1 MRWKRKSPLWPL
13 VGALT
18 LLLALAVDAPRS
30 WQRPS
35 LDSLSFRSQEPTD
48 SPPWAAMILQ
58 PELSCVEPV
67 ESFAS
72 PVVAPVL
79 LPIEADSYSLED
91 FNFSEAQILEHLP
104 SRSQFNF
111 DSLLEIRDSLMTL
124 VGRLP
129 ALSESAPQEWDA
141 AAPFRV
147 WVDGPNDRL
156 AMRSESDRTFRQQL
170 TVPVDRF
177 ATLEDYADMLLESV
191 RHSRVV
197 AQTSPW
203 LARLAKRIQSPGE
216 NQPITETPAP
226 IEQPNPAEE
235 PIAVEASPATSLLRY
250 RPETLIAQLEAVP
263 QDSPASDWA
272 GQTLTLVRQLA
283 DDPTIDPADA
293 PGIVARLQALTE
305 TANGQ
310 ALQLADHATQHEW
323 LRGVQAVERRV
334 TIWRLL
340 FDPEWQAN
348 ESSLQELVPSETNM
362 MSVLGEVASRL
373 AGEGNGEAW
382 RDYLLLDQIA
392 AAASE
397 GAGVY
402 VKGRRRLA
410 QEVLSR
416 MTDKRL
422 TAAQSEF
429 IQTEPLVSLRDSL
442 RPWAAGPVDVETLA
456 ALVEHYEAHPELRY
470 AAALAQLQQRL
481 EWSPIP
487 QYQQLATHLDQHY
500 RGANMRVAVTE
511 NLMNRMMPKRSST
524 ISTVND
530 RIAGTKVR
538 GRARTTTQ
546 VQVRLLPNDKAWQI
560 ALEALG
566 AVYSKTRTQTW
577 PARVQNSAKMFY
589 QVQKMILIDGQ
600 GMRVASAKA
609 QARGR
614 NDLVGIETEFDPIP
628 IISHLIRDAARR
640 RHQKTRPKALK
651 QVKAKV
657 ARQARTR
664 MDREANPKLHRL
676 EERFENNI
684 LSAIEELALVAEPL
698 QMYTTEDRAV
708 MELRLANT
716 TQLAANTLRPL
727 APSDSVA
734 SMQLHQSV
742 LNNAAAGLDLN
753 GNRMTLLQLHDF
765 LAEKFGR
772 PGAAPPEDLPKR
784 VVIEF
789 AAHDAIHVN
798 CQGDRLELV
807 LNVREV
813 AHGRDKIRNF
823 AVHAYFRPVMDGL
836 DVRLVRDGTLQF
848 DGRNLRTGPRVV
860 LHSVFGKLLLK
871 NQEMPLLNRDL
882 DDDPR
887 LEGLMVTQLVI
898 DDGWIGLALG
908 PEYPGR
914 TAWRTLRRILK

>member
-1 MRWKRKSPLWPL
+1 
-13 VGALT
+13 
-18 LLLALAVDAPRS
+18 
-30 WQRPS
+30 
-35 LDSLSFRSQEPTD
+35 
-48 SPPWAAMILQ
+48 
-58 PELSCVEPV
+58 
-67 ESFAS
+67 
-72 PVVAPVL
+72 
-79 LPIEADSYSLED
+79 
-91 FNFSEAQILEHLP
+91 
-104 SRSQFNF
+104 
-111 DSLLEIRDSLMTL
+111 
-124 VGRLP
+124 
-129 ALSESAPQEWDA
+129 
-141 AAPFRV
+141 
-147 WVDGPNDRL
+147 
-156 AMRSESDRTFRQQL
+156 
-170 TVPVDRF
+170 
-177 ATLEDYADMLLESV
+177 
-191 RHSRVV
+191 
-197 AQTSPW
+197 
-203 LARLAKRIQSPGE
+203 
-216 NQPITETPAP
+216 
-226 IEQPNPAEE
+226 
-235 PIAVEASPATSLLRY
+235 
-250 RPETLIAQLEAVP
+250 
-263 QDSPASDWA
+263 
-272 GQTLTLVRQLA
+272 
-283 DDPTIDPADA
+283 
-293 PGIVARLQALTE
+293 
-305 TANGQ
+305 
-310 ALQLADHATQHEW
+310 
-323 LRGVQAVERRV
+323 
-334 TIWRLL
+334 
-340 FDPEWQAN
+340 
-348 ESSLQELVPSETNM
+348 
-362 MSVLGEVASRL
+362 
-373 AGEGNGEAW
+373 
-382 RDYLLLDQIA
+382 
-392 AAASE
+392 
-397 GAGVY
+397 
-402 VKGRRRLA
+402 
-410 QEVLSR
+410 
-416 MTDKRL
+416 
-422 TAAQSEF
+422 
-429 IQTEPLVSLRDSL
+429 
-442 RPWAAGPVDVETLA
+442 
-456 ALVEHYEAHPELRY
+456 
-470 AAALAQLQQRL
+470 
-481 EWSPIP
+481 
-487 QYQQLATHLDQHY
+487 
-500 RGANMRVAVTE
+500 
-511 NLMNRMMPKRSST
+511 MPKQTST
-524 ISTVND
+524 ISLVND

-560 ALEALG
+560 SLEALG

-589 QVQKMILIDGQ
+589 EVQKMIWIDGQ
-600 GMRVASAKA
+600 GMRVAPSEA

-614 NDLVGIETEFDPIP
+614 NDLVGIDTEFDPIP

-651 QVKAKV
+651 HVKAKV
-657 ARQARTR
+657 AREARTR
-664 MDREANPKLHRL
+664 MDLEANPKLHRL
-676 EERFENNI
+676 EEKFENNI
-684 LSAIEELALVAEPL
+684 LSAVEELALVAEPL

-734 SMQLHQSV
+734 CMQLHQSV

>member
-1 MRWKRKSPLWPL
+1 
-13 VGALT
+13 
-18 LLLALAVDAPRS
+18 
-30 WQRPS
+30 
-35 LDSLSFRSQEPTD
+35 
-48 SPPWAAMILQ
+48 
-58 PELSCVEPV
+58 
-67 ESFAS
+67 
-72 PVVAPVL
+72 
-79 LPIEADSYSLED
+79 
-91 FNFSEAQILEHLP
+91 
-104 SRSQFNF
+104 SRSQFNL
-111 DSLLEIRDSLMTL
+111 DSLLEIRHNLTPL
-124 VGRLP
+124 LGRLP
-129 ALSESAPQEWDA
+129 ALSKSAPQERDDA
-141 AAPFRV
+141 APYRV
-147 WVDGPNDRL
+147 RVNSPNDRL
-156 AMRSESDRTFRQQL
+156 AMLSESDRAFRQQL
-170 TVPVDRF
+170 TVPVGRF
-177 ATLEDYADMLLESV
+177 IALEDFTDVLLESV
-191 RHSRVV
+191 RRSRAAV
-197 AQTSPW
+197 QTSPW
-203 LARLAKRIQSPGE
+203 LARLERLPRLAKRIQFPVE
-216 NQPITETPAP
+216 NQPTAETPAP
-226 IEQPNPAEE
+226 IKQPNPAAE
-235 PIAVEASPATSLLRY
+235 PVAVESPLAKPLLRY

-272 GQTLTLVRQLA
+272 GQALTLIRQLA
-283 DDPTIDPADA
+283 DDPTTDPADA
-293 PGIVARLQALTE
+293 PGIVARLQELTA

-334 TIWRLL
+334 AIWRLL

-362 MSVLGEVASRL
+362 MPVLGEVASRL

-397 GAGVY
+397 GAGID

-422 TAAQSEF
+422 TDAQSEF
-429 IQTEPLVSLRDSL
+429 VQTEALVSLRESL
-442 RPWAAGPVDVETLA
+442 RLWAVGPVDVETLA

-487 QYQQLATHLDQHY
+487 PYQQLATHLDQHY
-500 RGANMRVAVTE
+500 RGANMRVALTDD
-511 NLMNRMMPKRSST
+511 LMNRMMPKRSST
-524 ISTVND
+524 ISPVND

-560 ALEALG
+560 SLEALG
-566 AVYSKTRTQTW
+566 VVYSKTRTQTW

-589 QVQKMILIDGQ
+589 QVRKMILIDGQ
-600 GMRVASAKA
+600 GMLVAPAKA

-614 NDLVGIETEFDPIP
+614 NDLVGIETEFDTIP
-628 IISHLIRDAARR
+628 ILSYLIRDAARR
-640 RHQKTRPKALK
+640 RHQKSRPKALN

-657 ARQARTR
+657 AQQARTR
-664 MDREANPKLHRL
+664 MDREANPKLRRL
-676 EERFENNI
+676 EEKFENNI
-684 LSAIEELALVAEPL
+684 LSAIEELALIAEPL

-742 LNNAAAGLDLN
+742 LNNAAAGLGLN
-753 GNRMTLLQLHDF
+753 GSRMTLLQLHDF

-772 PGAAPPEDLPKR
+772 PGAAPPEDLPAR

-789 AAHDAIHVN
+789 AAHDAIHIN

-871 NQEMPLLNRDL
+871 DQEIPLLNRDL

-914 TAWRTLRRILK
+914 TAWRTDRQVRK